1 MSFKLPF
8 DLLSIQESLNYENFS
23 KSIQKVNPGK
33 YSDQFKESFQPF
45 ATKTSQFMN
54 GANVEVSEL
63 PVEYL
68 QLEANCDLLL
78 KLYTELI
85 QFNNDTFANVS
96 YDYPPANYT
105 LAKIKDA
112 NVGGLISSKFTQLK
126 NVSSPQE
133 FENILMGAKDK
144 EANIDDQVEI
154 QTTSVKIPKTFYGHL
169 SQLAEKHSQDFKES
183 SNALSLGL
191 MQISSSYLEIAN
203 ARLDMDKTVM
213 DELNAKLVLIL
224 NEQFIKVNELRKK
237 VYTVR
242 LDFDS
247 MRATVG
253 EDEENEDLIKCEDE
267 YVSATEVA
275 VTEMKKLLKPSKS
288 ISLLKVFV
296 DAQKLFFEVGYK
308 KLTALSESL
317 DKIDVAD
324 EEDDDDEDHS

>member
-8 DLLSIQESLNYENFS
+8 DLLSIQESLNYENLS

-33 YSDQFKESFQPF
+33 YSDQFKESLQPF
-45 ATKTSQFMN
+45 ASKTNQFIN
-54 GANVEVSEL
+54 GNNVEVSEL

-105 LAKIKDA
+105 LAKIRDA

-144 EANIDDQVEI
+144 EAGDDKVEI

-169 SQLAEKHSQDFKES
+169 SKLTEKHSQDFKES

-191 MQISSSYLEIAN
+191 MQVSSSYLELAN
-203 ARLDMDKTVM
+203 ARLDMDKAVM
-213 DELNAKLVLIL
+213 EELNAKLVLIL

-237 VYTVR
+237 VYAVR

-253 EDEENEDLIKCEDE
+253 DDEENEDLIKCEDE

-308 KLTALSESL
+308 KLAALSESL

-324 EEDDDDEDHS
+324 EEDEDDEDQS

>member
-8 DLLSIQESLNYENFS
+8 DLLSIQESLSYENFS
-23 KSIQKVNPGK
+23 KSIQKVNPSK
-33 YSDQFKESFQPF
+33 YSDQFKESFQPL
-45 ATKTSQFMN
+45 ASKTTQFIN
-54 GANVEVSEL
+54 GTPVDVSEL

-105 LAKIKDA
+105 LAKLRDA
-112 NVGGLISSKFTQLK
+112 NVGGVISSKFNQLK

-133 FENILMGAKDK
+133 FENILLGAKADK
-144 EANIDDQVEI
+144 ESGEEQAEI
-154 QTTSVKIPKTFYGHL
+154 QTTPVQIPKTLYGHL
-169 SQLAEKHSQDFKES
+169 SKVTEKYSQGLQES

-191 MQISSSYLEIAN
+191 MQVSSAYLEIAN
-203 ARLDMDKTVM
+203 ARLDMDKTIM
-213 DELNAKLVLIL
+213 DNLNAKLVQVL

-237 VYTVR
+237 VYAVR
-242 LDFDS
+242 LEFDT

-253 EDEENEDLIKCEDE
+253 DDEENEDLIKCEDE
-267 YVSATEVA
+267 YVSATELA
-275 VTEMKKLLKPSKS
+275 VTEMKRLLKPSKS

-296 DAQKLFFEVGYK
+296 DAQKLWFETSYK
-308 KLTALSESL
+308 KLAALSESL
-317 DKIDVAD
+317 DKIDVAAE
-324 EEDDDDEDHS
+324 EEDDD